1 MREILPDVSTVQSFV
16 AYATKIGRDRFM
28 APMRPSVRCMCFT
41 TFIAFLIRRFCFIIP
56 SMKPCCEL
64 VCASAFFLSV
74 SLGILAAEPEVSEK
88 DLPRVPPT
96 EPDKALATFQIKN
109 GFRIELVAA
118 EPLVVDP
125 IALAFDE
132 NGRLF

>member
-1 MREILPDVSTVQSFV
+1 MREIFPRVSPVQSFV
-16 AYATKIGRDRFM
+16 AYATKVGRDGSWLRF
-28 APMRPSVRCMCFT
+28 AIQMRPSARCMCFT

-96 EPDKALATFQIKN
+96 EPDKALSTFQIKR
-109 GFRIELVAA
+109 GFHLELVAA
-118 EPLVVDP
+118 EPRVVDP
-125 IALAFDE
+125 ISL
-132 NGRLF
+132 